1 MLTNSEIQSNLY
13 DLANQYGEGSRLD
26 NIAIYV
32 LSDILQAF
40 TGVSCETSVL
50 GNISGRV
57 FMRKIAGALS
67 EPQEAGETTP
77 VNRPIFHLKRKHDA
91 IKPDELMAMA
101 EFYDNMIKKYGILI
115 TPGEEVQ
122 YCGIINTEEEMK
134 NA

>member
-1 MLTNSEIQSNLY
+1 
-13 DLANQYGEGSRLD
+13 
-26 NIAIYV
+26 
-32 LSDILQAF
+32 
-40 TGVSCETSVL
+40 
-50 GNISGRV
+50 
-57 FMRKIAGALS
+57 MRKIAGALS